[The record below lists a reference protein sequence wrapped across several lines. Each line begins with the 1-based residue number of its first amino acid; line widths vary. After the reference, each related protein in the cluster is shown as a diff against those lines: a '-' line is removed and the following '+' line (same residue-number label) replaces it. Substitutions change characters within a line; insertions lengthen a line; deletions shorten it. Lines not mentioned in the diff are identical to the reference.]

1 MRRRRGAAR
10 RARDGRHLW
19 KGAQAKNESEGTTGD
34 PLTFAPVRALCA
46 ALGEM
51 REPLLRAVAVVAPD
65 AERGAPAVLAHA
77 SLCGG
82 ASHDCLPLGA
92 FAFPEQLCEKAAHLD
107 PSFYTFVLT
116 DGAGERTFGHCVRFL
131 PPGVGA
137 RWPAVLC
144 ALSRHD
150 WHATFRDLLSAML
163 PTLGAALADD
173 MLRCKLL
180 SPGCSLRAR
189 LEELCALELPPHVT
203 LPLIANGPLNADD
216 EAVAT
221 LLKRVPPST
230 VAALLCSLLH
240 ERRIVVTGSELESV
254 SAVVHACAALLCPL
268 TWQHLF
274 LPVLP
279 AGLLDYVSAPMPLL
293 IGVLA
298 PAYAAV
304 LRLRLPVEHLVVLDC
319 DTGAIEGAAADVE
332 ELPPAL
338 LHKLEASLEQG
349 AGSGAVAHLM
359 SRILGS
365 YKAHIHSTRSNT
377 TLPDGALVAGSRF
390 FDHAAWAGQSRTL
403 ARFRNALRH
412 SQHFEAFIC
421 DQMSSAQVQ
430 PPAAFSGT
438 VETAAHRMADML
450 SSARSSYKSLRDAES
465 ENNGPRASSGRSW
478 LQRRPLGPSNAN
490 ALEAAPPAEKPPAAV
505 MDAEKD
511 RALVEAAVAAWQ
523 RNVSLPLREAAQQT
537 AALAGAA
544 PAEHYMQMQ
553 PGGTDQQQY
562 ELMVL
567 RSERDV
573 AVAQRDSLLRERDE
587 LLAVVAAALN
597 PLDASEPVAPAVAA
611 QLAPLQ
617 ARLIA
622 VTTERDLLAA
632 ERAACKC

>member
-1 MRRRRGAAR
+1 
-10 RARDGRHLW
+10 
-19 KGAQAKNESEGTTGD
+19 
-34 PLTFAPVRALCA
+34 
-46 ALGEM
+46 M

-65 AERGAPAVLAHA
+65 AERGAPVVLAHA

-82 ASHDCLPLGA
+82 AAHDCLPLGA

-163 PTLGAALADD
+163 PSLGAALADD
-173 MLRCKLL
+173 ALRGKLL
-180 SPGCSLRAR
+180 GPACSLRAR

-221 LLKRVPPST
+221 LLKHVPPAA
-230 VAALLCSLLH
+230 VASLLCALLH

-254 SAVVHACAALLCPL
+254 SAVVHACAALLRPL

-319 DTGAIEGAAADVE
+319 DNGAIEGAAADVE

-365 YKAHIHSTRSNT
+365 YKAHIHSSRSNIA
-377 TLPDGALVAGSRF
+377 LPDGALVSGSRY

-421 DQMSSAQVQ
+421 DQMASAQVQ

-450 SSARSSYKSLRDAES
+450 SSARSSYKSLRDAEC
-465 ENNGPRASSGRSW
+465 ENNGPRASSGRGW
-478 LQRRPLGPSNAN
+478 LQRRPLGPCN
-490 ALEAAPPAEKPPAAV
+490 ALEAAPPAAKPPAAV
-505 MDAEKD
+505 VDADKD

-537 AALAGAA
+537 AVLAGAA
-544 PAEHYMQMQ
+544 SSERCTSLQCGDTPAFQ
-553 PGGTDQQQY
+553 GTIEY
-562 ELMVL
+562 ELMVI

-597 PLDASEPVAPAVAA
+597 PLDASQAVAPAVAEL
-611 QLAPLQ
+611 LAPLQ